1 MSRYLLTHSLLNSW
15 LYAIKENPYEDMTTE
30 RDPMKEFVS
39 TLNRVETPPTEA
51 MRKGIGFE
59 NLVTD
64 IIFGKGDPRNR
75 WFDAASKVARI
86 VGGGLL
92 QYKASRTIHIE
103 GMTFLLY
110 GRLDALHSGEI
121 FDIKYSGSYDRG
133 KYLGSTQHPTYLELV
148 PEANGF
154 TYVVSNGTDVWTERY
169 RRDETPSILPT
180 IANFVDWLQTMDL
193 LEVYKSHWLAK

>member
-75 WFDAASKVARI
+75 RSEERR
-86 VGGGLL
+86 VG
-92 QYKASRTIHIE
+92 KE
-103 GMTFLLY
+103 C
-110 GRLDALHSGEI
+110 RL
-121 FDIKYSGSYDRG
+121 
-133 KYLGSTQHPTYLELV
+133 
-148 PEANGF
+148 
-154 TYVVSNGTDVWTERY
+154 
-169 RRDETPSILPT
+169 
-180 IANFVDWLQTMDL
+180 
-193 LEVYKSHWLAK
+193 

>member
-64 IIFGKGDPRNR
+64 IIVGKGDPRNR

>member
-1 MSRYLLTHSLLNSW
+1 MDRYLLTHSLMYSW

-64 IIFGKGDPRNR
+64 IICGKGDPRNR
-75 WFDAASKVARI
+75 WFEAASEVARI

-92 QYKASRTIHIE
+92 QYKASRTIHI
-103 GMTFLLY
+103 GDMTFLLY

-180 IANFVDWLQTMDL
+180 IANFVDRLQTMDL

>member
-1 MSRYLLTHSLLNSW
+1 MDRYLLTHSLMYSW

-64 IIFGKGDPRNR
+64 IILGKGDPRNR

-92 QYKASRTIHIE
+92 QYKASRTIHIG

>member
-1 MSRYLLTHSLLNSW
+1 MLFRS
-15 LYAIKENPYEDMTTE
+15 
-30 RDPMKEFVS
+30 
-39 TLNRVETPPTEA
+39 
-51 MRKGIGFE
+51 
-59 NLVTD
+59 
-64 IIFGKGDPRNR
+64 
-75 WFDAASKVARI
+75 
-86 VGGGLL
+86 
-92 QYKASRTIHIE
+92 YKASRTIHIE

>member
-1 MSRYLLTHSLLNSW
+1 MDRYLLTHSLMYSW